1 MLGRGAARPSLRG
14 VKAAADRPIA
24 QREDS
29 SLRILVI
36 GAGVIGSV
44 YAGLLAD
51 AGHDVT
57 VVGRGGRLDNL
68 RHQGLRLRSAGG
80 MESRHS
86 VSIVDAVP
94 DTPLDLVVIAVRREQ
109 AVFAAAQAGRSNAID
124 ALFFGN
130 FAGMIPEL
138 GASIGSDRAL
148 AGFPGVGGRME
159 RDGSVT
165 YVVIG
170 QQPTVVGTIGG
181 SDKAAQ
187 STATTLREAGFPTKL
202 EPDINR
208 WLGSHAALVAPM
220 AAAVKA
226 AGGRA
231 EVLADRRDLLRMA
244 GQATR
249 AIYRHQRVRGELVAS
264 ANLRLLYLVMPEW
277 FAVRYWSRALRGDFG
292 ELAFAA
298 HTRHAWGEMAALS
311 EWLRSTLTDDPA
323 ALAALDRLLGVATD
337 LNPSGDR

>member
-1 MLGRGAARPSLRG
+1 M
-14 VKAAADRPIA
+14 
-24 QREDS
+24 
-29 SLRILVI
+29 RILVI

-57 VVGRGGRLDNL
+57 VVGRGGRLDDL
-68 RHQGLRLRSAGG
+68 RREGLRLRSVDGI
-80 MESRHS
+80 ESRHS

-94 DTPLDLVVIAVRREQ
+94 ETPLDLVVVAVRREQ
-109 AVFAAAQAGRSNAID
+109 AASAAAQVARSNAV
-124 ALFFGN
+124 AVLFFGN
-130 FAGMIPEL
+130 YAGMVADL

-148 AGFPGVGGRME
+148 AGFPGVGGRIE

-181 SDKAAQ
+181 TNEAAQ
-187 STATTLREAGFPTKL
+187 STATTLRAAGLPTRL
-202 EPDINR
+202 EPDIDR
-208 WLGSHAALVAPM
+208 WLGSHAALVVPM
-220 AAAVKA
+220 AAAVRA

-231 EVLADRRDLLRMA
+231 DVLADRRDLLRMA
-244 GQATR
+244 AQATTS
-249 AIYRHQRVRGELVAS
+249 IYRHQRVQGELVAS

-277 FAVRYWSRALRGDFG
+277 FTVRYWSRALRGAFG

-298 HTRHAWGEMAALS
+298 HTRHAWGEMAALA
-311 EWLRSTLTDDPA
+311 EWLRSTLTDDPV
-323 ALAALDRLLGVATD
+323 ALAKLDQLLGVATD
-337 LNPSGDR
+337 LNPSEDR

>member
-1 MLGRGAARPSLRG
+1 
-14 VKAAADRPIA
+14 
-24 QREDS
+24 
-29 SLRILVI
+29 
-36 GAGVIGSV
+36 
-44 YAGLLAD
+44 
-51 AGHDVT
+51 
-57 VVGRGGRLDNL
+57 
-68 RHQGLRLRSAGG
+68 
-80 MESRHS
+80 MESRPS

-109 AVFAAAQAGRSNAID
+109 AVFAAAQAGRSNANNV
-124 ALFFGN
+124 LFFGN
-130 FAGMIPEL
+130 FAGMVPDL
-138 GASIGSDRAL
+138 GASIGRDRAL

-187 STATTLREAGFPTKL
+187 STAMALREAGFPTKL

-264 ANLRLLYLVMPEW
+264 TNLRLLYLVMPEW

-298 HTRHAWGEMAALS
+298 HTRHAWEEMAALS
-311 EWLRSTLTDDPA
+311 EWLRSTLTDDRA
-323 ALAALDRLLGVATD
+323 ALGALDRLLDVATD
-337 LNPSGDR
+337 RNPSGDR

>member
-1 MLGRGAARPSLRG
+1 M
-14 VKAAADRPIA
+14 
-24 QREDS
+24 
-29 SLRILVI
+29 

-68 RHQGLRLRSAGG
+68 RHQGLRLRSVGG
-80 MESRHS
+80 MESRPS

-124 ALFFGN
+124 ALLFGN
-130 FAGMIPEL
+130 FAGMVPDL
-138 GASIGSDRAL
+138 AASMGRDRAM

-187 STATTLREAGFPTKL
+187 STATTLLKRDFPPSSSPTSTDGWDL
-202 EPDINR
+202 MGAR
-208 WLGSHAALVAPM
+208 RTH
-220 AAAVKA
+220 
-226 AGGRA
+226 GGRRQGRGRA
-231 EVLADRRDLLRMA
+231 CGRPSRPSGPAANGGA
-244 GQATR
+244 GNEGATGTSVSGASLSR
-249 AIYRHQRVRGELVAS
+249 ARTCASCTWFCRSGSPSGTGRAHSGEISASSPSQRTPVTPGGKSNRAVGVAS
-264 ANLRLLYLVMPEW
+264 N
-277 FAVRYWSRALRGDFG
+277 
-292 ELAFAA
+292 
-298 HTRHAWGEMAALS
+298 
-311 EWLRSTLTDDPA
+311 DP
-323 ALAALDRLLGVATD
+323 DR
-337 LNPSGDR
+337 

>member
-1 MLGRGAARPSLRG
+1 M
-14 VKAAADRPIA
+14 KAAADRPVA

-57 VVGRGGRLDNL
+57 VVGRGGRVDNL
-68 RHQGLRLRSAGG
+68 RHQGLRLRSARG

-138 GASIGSDRAL
+138 GASIGSYRAL

-187 STATTLREAGFPTKL
+187 STATTLLEAGFPTKL

-244 GQATR
+244 GRATR
-249 AIYRHQRVRGELVAS
+249 AMYRHERGLGACREREPAPAVPGHAGVVRRPVLVA
-264 ANLRLLYLVMPEW
+264 RTPGR
-277 FAVRYWSRALRGDFG
+277 FRRAC
-292 ELAFAA
+292 
-298 HTRHAWGEMAALS
+298 
-311 EWLRSTLTDDPA
+311 LRSAHPS
-323 ALAALDRLLGVATD
+323 RLGGNGSAVGVASIH
-337 LNPSGDR
+337 PDR

>member
-1 MLGRGAARPSLRG
+1 M
-14 VKAAADRPIA
+14 A
-24 QREDS
+24 QRKDS

-80 MESRHS
+80 MESRPS

-244 GQATR
+244 RRATR

-264 ANLRLLYLVMPEW
+264 ASLRLLYLVMPEW

-323 ALAALDRLLGVATD
+323 ALAALDRLLVVATD

>member
-1 MLGRGAARPSLRG
+1 M
-14 VKAAADRPIA
+14 
-24 QREDS
+24 
-29 SLRILVI
+29 RILVI

-57 VVGRGGRLDNL
+57 VVARGGRLDDL
-68 RHQGLRLRSAGG
+68 RHHGLRLRSVDGS
-80 MESRHS
+80 ESRPS

-94 DTPLDLVVIAVRREQ
+94 ATRLDLVVIAVRREQ
-109 AVFAAAQAGRSNAID
+109 AAFAASQAARSNATD

-130 FAGMIPEL
+130 FAGMVADL
-138 GASIGSDRAL
+138 GESIGRDRAL
-148 AGFPGVGGRME
+148 AGFPGVGGRIE

-170 QQPTVVGTIGG
+170 QQPTVVGTVGG
-181 SDKAAQ
+181 SDEAAQ

-231 EVLADRRDLLRMA
+231 DVLADRRDLLRMA

-298 HTRHAWGEMAALS
+298 HTRHAWGEMAALLA
-311 EWLRSTLTDDPA
+311 WLRSTLTDDPA
-323 ALAALDRLLGVATD
+323 AVAALDRLLGVATD

>member
-1 MLGRGAARPSLRG
+1 M
-14 VKAAADRPIA
+14 A
-24 QREDS
+24 QRKDA

-36 GAGVIGSV
+36 GVGVIGSV

-57 VVGRGGRLDNL
+57 VVGRGGRLDDL
-68 RHQGLRLRSAGG
+68 QRQGLRLRSVGG
-80 MESRHS
+80 IESRPS

-94 DTPLDLVVIAVRREQ
+94 ESPFDLVVIAVRREQ
-109 AVFAAAQAGRSNAID
+109 AAFAAVQGGRSNAD
-124 ALFFGN
+124 AALFFGN
-130 FAGMIPEL
+130 FAGMIADL
-138 GASIGSDRAL
+138 GESIGRDRAL
-148 AGFPGVGGRME
+148 AGFPGVGGRIE
-159 RDGSVT
+159 LDGSVT

-181 SDKAAQ
+181 ANEAAL
-187 STATTLREAGFPTKL
+187 STATTLRAAGLPTKL
-202 EPDINR
+202 EPDIDR

-226 AGGRA
+226 AGGQA
-231 EVLADRRDLLRMA
+231 DVLAERRDLLRMA
-244 GQATR
+244 AQATR
-249 AIYRHQRVRGELVAS
+249 AIYRHQRGRGELVAS

-311 EWLRSTLTDDPA
+311 EWLRSTLTDDSA
-323 ALAALDRLLGVATD
+323 ALAVLDRLLSVATD
-337 LNPSGDR
+337 VDLSGDR